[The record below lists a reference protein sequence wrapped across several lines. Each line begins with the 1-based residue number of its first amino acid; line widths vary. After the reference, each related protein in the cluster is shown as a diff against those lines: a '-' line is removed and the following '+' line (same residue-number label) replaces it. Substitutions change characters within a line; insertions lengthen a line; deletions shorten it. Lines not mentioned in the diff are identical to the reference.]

1 MSDACE
7 ICTGDGHRH
16 RHDPGSQALR
26 FLRRICDLSLSP
38 QLACIVGERTH
49 IVLVE
54 QGCHRQHNEE
64 IDHEADDEE

>member
-1 MSDACE
+1 M
-7 ICTGDGHRH
+7 IL
-16 RHDPGSQALR
+16 GSEALR
-26 FLRRICDLSLSP
+26 FLQRICDLSLSA

-64 IDHEADDEE
+64 VDHEADDEE